1 MKYLIPKSYRIRH
14 KILEFLS
21 NERMKNGG
29 LNPPQEWKFT
39 LKQICEN
46 INEDLKDVNIQ
57 SDYLFYKKLIHCSEN
72 ESELTNPYCFATDDG
87 ITLFSSKSILNDGL
101 LFGSSI
107 FNNISTGFFQI
118 IIAISTII
126 SLWLTFSESNKLSDK
141 VDKLEQSIKQTEL
154 NLKEPKLNCQS
165 QNNSYDTKADY
176 QTKPQIDE
184 MDLTK
189 AAQVQAE
196 IKK

>member
-1 MKYLIPKSYRIRH
+1 MKYFTPKSYRVRH

-29 LNPPQEWKFT
+29 LNPPKEWKFT
-39 LKQICEN
+39 LKEICEN
-46 INEDLKDVNIQ
+46 INEDFKDVNIQ
-57 SDYLFYKKLIHCSEN
+57 LDYLFYKKLIHCSKN
-72 ESELTNPYCFATDDG
+72 ESEITNPYCFASDDG

-118 IIAISTII
+118 IIAIATII

-141 VDKLEQSIKQTEL
+141 VDKLEQQLKQTEL
-154 NLKEPKLNCQS
+154 NLKESKPTCQI
-165 QNNSYDTKADY
+165 QNNYDDTKANY
-176 QTKPQIDE
+176 QTKPQNDE
-184 MDLTK
+184 MDSTK
-189 AAQVQAE
+189 VGRVQVE
-196 IKK
+196 TNN